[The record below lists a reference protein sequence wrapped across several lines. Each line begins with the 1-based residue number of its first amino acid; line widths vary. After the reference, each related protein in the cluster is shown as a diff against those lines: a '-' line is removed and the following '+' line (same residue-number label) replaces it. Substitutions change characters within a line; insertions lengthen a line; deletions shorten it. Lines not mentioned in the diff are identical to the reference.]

1 MSERQAER
9 IGRMLSAANDALAY
23 VEGMDKDDFVAD
35 KRTQQAV
42 VLNLLLI
49 GEISAKLLIE
59 NPALIA
65 ARPDIPWRGMKG
77 MRNRIAHGYFEIDL
91 NIVWDTVRYAL
102 PDLIAKLSSRQQG

>member
-42 VLNLLLI
+42 VL
-49 GEISAKLLIE
+49 
-59 NPALIA
+59 
-65 ARPDIPWRGMKG
+65 IPIRQK
-77 MRNRIAHGYFEIDL
+77 ID
-91 NIVWDTVRYAL
+91 
-102 PDLIAKLSSRQQG
+102 P